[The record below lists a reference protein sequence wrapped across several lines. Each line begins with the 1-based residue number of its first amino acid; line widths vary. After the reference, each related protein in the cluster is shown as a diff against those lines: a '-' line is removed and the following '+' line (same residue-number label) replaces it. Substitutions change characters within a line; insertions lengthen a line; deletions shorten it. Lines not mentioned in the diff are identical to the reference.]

1 MTDVIRTVVV
11 DDDVPTR
18 VGVRTILSSEQGIEV
33 VGEAANASSAIALV
47 REVEPD
53 VVLMDVQLPDLDGI
67 EATRQIIQSARD
79 SANAPRVIV
88 LTTFDFDEYVYR
100 SLRAGA
106 SGFLLKRTPAEDLV
120 EAVRVVADGSS
131 LPLPDRLHD
140 LIARFT
146 APVDDHFRRDFRSPL
161 TSREAEV
168 LVMIARDY
176 SNQEIADRLV
186 VSLDTVKTHVRHVYA
201 KCGARSRAQA
211 VIVAYESGLIVRSD
225 EAMS

>member
-18 VGVRTILSSEQGIEV
+18 VGVRTILSSEPGIEV
-33 VGEAANASSAIALV
+33 VGEAANASQAIALV
-47 REVEPD
+47 RDLEPD

-67 EATRQIIQSARD
+67 EATRRIIESARD
-79 SANAPRVIV
+79 EANAPRVIV

-106 SGFLLKRTPAEDLV
+106 SGFLLKRTRAEDLV
-120 EAVRVVADGSS
+120 EAVRVVADGNS

-146 APVDDHFRRDFRSPL
+146 APMDHGVRLDFRSPL

-168 LVMIARDY
+168 LVLIARGY

-186 VSLDTVKTHVRHVYA
+186 LSLDTVKTHVKHVYF
-201 KCGARSRAQA
+201 KCRARSRAQA
-211 VIVAYESGLIVRSD
+211 VIVAYESGLIIRSD